1 MNEESATDP
10 VTLYVSYVGP
20 ADARFD
26 QAYYVEQHLP
36 MVMRAWGPYG
46 LQGLAAFFPAK
57 PADGTIAI
65 CECRFRDEAS
75 VRHSLASPETA
86 GVMADLPRFTDL
98 AARRVRAAPV

>member
-1 MNEESATDP
+1 MNEDSAPDP
-10 VTLYVSYVGP
+10 VTLYVFYAGP

-26 QAYYVEQHLP
+26 QAYYVEHHLP

-46 LQGLAAFFPAK
+46 LQGLAAFFPAS

-65 CECRFRDEAS
+65 CECRFRDEPS
-75 VRHSLASPETA
+75 IQRSLASRETA

-98 AARRVRAAPV
+98 AARRARAVPL